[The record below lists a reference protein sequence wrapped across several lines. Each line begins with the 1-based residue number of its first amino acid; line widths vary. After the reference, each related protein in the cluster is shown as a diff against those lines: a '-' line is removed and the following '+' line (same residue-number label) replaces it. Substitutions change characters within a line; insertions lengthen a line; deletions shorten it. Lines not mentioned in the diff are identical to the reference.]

1 MAKPFL
7 KWAGGKGRLMA
18 QILPRLPA
26 LPKDGYNYFEPFL
39 GGGALFFQLES
50 EGMVKTAHLS
60 DINPE
65 LILCYL
71 TIQNNVELLIEE
83 LKRIDKK
90 FPKRDAYRKKFFY
103 TIREKWNEKLC
114 TSVDD
119 FSPKNAAKRVAKT
132 IFLNKTCF
140 NGLFRVNS
148 KGGFNVPYGYYK
160 NPSFVNED
168 NLRLVSNALQCAVI
182 TCQPYDALS
191 LKTKSNFVYFDPP
204 YRPLTTSSSF
214 TAYSKS
220 GFNDDNQREL
230 ANFVREISDS
240 ACIMLSNSDPKNTNE
255 NDLFFDEL
263 YDEFKIDRIMA
274 PRSINSDGEGRGKI
288 PEILVTNY

>member
-26 LPKDGYNYFEPFL
+26 LPEGGYNYFEPFL

-83 LKRIDKK
+83 LKRLEKK

-114 TSVDD
+114 TSIDD
-119 FSPKNAAKRVAKT
+119 FSPNNAAKRVAKT

-160 NPSFVNED
+160 NPSFVNEE
-168 NLRLVSNALQCAVI
+168 NLRAVSKALQCAVI
-182 TCQPYDALS
+182 TCQPYDALT
-191 LKTKSNFVYFDPP
+191 LEAKENFVYFDPP

-263 YDEFKIDRIMA
+263 YDEFTIDRIMA